1 MKALVIYYSR
11 TGNTETVA
19 EALAAA
25 LQCDKEAIIDT
36 KKRSGPL
43 GYVSSGRDAKQE
55 SLTVIEDI
63 KRDVSE
69 YDLVII
75 GTPVWAG
82 RVSTP
87 VRTFIHQHKNL
98 KRVAFF
104 TTQGSEDP
112 GEALK
117 DMEALSGKTP
127 VCVLSIR
134 SNEVEKG
141 DFDQKISQFVRELNG
156 S

>member
-1 MKALVIYYSR
+1 MNVLIIYYSR
-11 TGNTETVA
+11 TGNTRTVA

-25 LQCDKEAIIDT
+25 LQCDKEEIIDT

-43 GYVSSGRDAKQE
+43 GYVSSGRDARQE

-63 KRDVSE
+63 RKNVSE
-69 YDLVII
+69 YDLVIT

-87 VRTFIHQHKNL
+87 VRTFFHQYKNL
-98 KRVAFF
+98 KKVAFF
-104 TTQGSEDP
+104 TTQGSDDP
-112 GEALK
+112 GKALK
-117 DMEALSGKTP
+117 DMEALCGKTP
-127 VCVLSIR
+127 VSVLSIQ
-134 SNEVEKG
+134 SKEVERG
-141 DFDQKISQFVRELNG
+141 DFDQKISQFVRELKG